1 MRIIFD
7 KDPLAVE
14 QNNSLIEIVN
24 VYIVYVSDA
33 KPKFLLRNVTLKNC
47 LLREINIVRNMIN
60 NKINICI

>member
-33 KPKFLLRNVTLKNC
+33 KPKFLLRNFTLKNC